1 MHDPLPSF
9 EHLTSMVT
17 DIQPIDDQE
26 RAQRRERAQRLM
38 AAAGLDAIYL
48 EAGPSLR
55 YFTGVRWTL
64 SERLLA
70 AVLPARGEPAYVC
83 PGFEGERLAEQ
94 TGPEARILLWAE
106 HESPYRLVAQLL
118 RECAPSGGAVGVE
131 EAVRFFV
138 FDGIRRE
145 APTLTLVSADPVTIP
160 CRAYKS
166 AAEIALMQRAND
178 ITAAAYRASIPHLRA
193 GMAQSEFRDISVA
206 AHRALGV
213 EGAIW
218 PVFGPSTAYPHGSIN
233 ETQLREGDMIVM
245 DGSCTVEG
253 YWSDIS
259 RSMVYG
265 QPTQRMRDVWEIEQ
279 RAQRAAFEA
288 CQLGAPLEAVDAA
301 ARRAITAAGFGPDY
315 RVPGLPHRTGHG
327 IGLEVHE
334 WHHAVRGNA
343 TPLAPGLCFS
353 DEPMICIYGEFG
365 IRLEDCIYMGGDGA
379 HFFTAPSPSIER
391 PFAD

>member
-26 RAQRRERAQRLM
+26 CAQRRERAQRLM

-55 YFTGVRWTL
+55 YFTGVRWGL

-253 YWSDIS
+253 YWSIS
-259 RSMVYG
+259 AAPLCTGSPPSVCAMSGRSSSG
-265 QPTQRMRDVWEIEQ
+265 PSAPPLRPASSARRWRRSTRP
-279 RAQRAAFEA
+279 RAALSRPPALGPTIA
-288 CQLGAPLEAVDAA
+288 CLACRIAPAMASASRCTSGITRCAA
-301 ARRAITAAGFGPDY
+301 TPRRWRRASA
-315 RVPGLPHRTGHG
+315 L
-327 IGLEVHE
+327 
-334 WHHAVRGNA
+334 A
-343 TPLAPGLCFS
+343 TS
-353 DEPMICIYGEFG
+353 
-365 IRLEDCIYMGGDGA
+365 R
-379 HFFTAPSPSIER
+379 
-391 PFAD
+391 